1 MRGGTLN
8 VPAIVGFAEALE
20 KTTKEMAE
28 ARAKIEKLQAAFLLG
43 IAALD
48 GVKVNG
54 EGEEKIPA
62 VLSLQ
67 VSGVRNDTL
76 LYRAD
81 LEGLCLAAG
90 SACASASVKPSHV
103 LLAMGRTDEEAR
115 QTVRISFG
123 NQNTEEEVKKAAQIF
138 VETVKSLRKN

>member
-8 VPAIVGFAEALE
+8 VPAIVGFAAALK
-20 KTTKEMAE
+20 KTAQEMDE
-28 ARAKIEKLQAAFLLG
+28 ARAHIEKLQAAFLSG
-43 IAALD
+43 IAGLD

-81 LEGLCLAAG
+81 LEGLCIAAG